1 MGERTFNPLQIM
13 HRTLTK
19 TQTAPVSN
27 AKPIPRLLELTARQ
41 IALAENWFRDPQAT
55 IAAQFCERVRID
67 WDNIW
72 LSWKDTSRNRAELG
86 AFIEQV
92 LLGRASLVLMT
103 NSCDRSELKYKL
115 DQYARSCESRWEFAI
130 TLRDIGEAETQSAIQ
145 RHDQNLRYAAN
156 PVD

>member
-1 MGERTFNPLQIM
+1 M

-41 IALAENWFRDPQAT
+41 IALAENWFCDPQAT
-55 IAAQFCERVRID
+55 KAAEFCERVRID
-67 WDNIW
+67 WDDIW
-72 LSWKDTSRNRAELG
+72 LNWKDTPRKRAALNV
-86 AFIEQV
+86 FIEQV

-103 NSCDRSELKYKL
+103 NSCDRTELKYKL

-130 TLRDIGEAETQSAIQ
+130 TLRDKGEAETQSAIQ